1 MMVNKND
8 AIYYTS
14 PQLASLSSFNAE
26 HFTLLDIYLPL
37 SYSENTGCCSSQV
50 HRKGGFCHAISELD
64 RILSQIAEDFA
75 TETKMLFPEGN
86 SEPVTSGDLSE
97 LSRQVFYALN
107 EYKKA
112 IVKALNDK

>member
-14 PQLASLSSFNAE
+14 PQLASLSS
-26 HFTLLDIYLPL
+26 LMP
-37 SYSENTGCCSSQV
+37 NTSPCLTFISPYPILKIQAVAAAKYIGKEDFAMQ
-50 HRKGGFCHAISELD
+50 ISELD

-75 TETKMLFPEGN
+75 TETKMLSPEGN

>member
-1 MMVNKND
+1 M
-8 AIYYTS
+8 
-14 PQLASLSSFNAE
+14 Q
-26 HFTLLDIYLPL
+26 
-37 SYSENTGCCSSQV
+37 
-50 HRKGGFCHAISELD
+50 ISELD

-97 LSRQVFYALN
+97 LSRQVDAVLGTTSYGD
-107 EYKKA
+107 